1 MHQRDLTKG
10 PVFSTLCVF
19 ALPMIL
25 GNVLQQCYNVADTW
39 VVGHFIGAG
48 ALAAVGSAFSLMTFL
63 TSILLGMSMGSGVV
77 MSVCYGKKDEKQ
89 LKEGISVSFLLIG
102 CVTVLLTALA
112 LIGTEGI
119 MTWLNIPGE
128 IRDITRVYLVRIF
141 WGIPAVALYNYF
153 SAYLKAM
160 GDSVIPIV
168 FLGISTVLNIV
179 LDIVF
184 VAVLGRGTAGAAE
197 ATIIA
202 QYVSGVGITLYVF
215 WKSSRIREAF
225 RHFEIHK
232 NSVREIANY
241 SFMTCI
247 QQSVMNLGIL
257 MVQGIVNSFGTV
269 VMAAFAAA
277 VKIEAFS
284 YMPAQEYGNAF
295 STFIAQNAGAGAKGR
310 IKQGIHCAVKTVVV
324 YCLAASLLIWTF
336 ARALMLIFVQESE
349 TQILVEGVRY
359 LRIVGL
365 FYLGIGCL
373 FLWYGLYRAIGK
385 PSMSLVLTIV
395 SLGTRVSLS
404 YFLSKIPAVGVVGIW
419 CSIPIGWVL
428 ADLLGLVKYKMIQ
441 KIEER

>member
-10 PVFSTLCVF
+10 PVFSTLCFF

-39 VVGHFIGAG
+39 VVGHFIGAD

-63 TSILLGMSMGSGVV
+63 TSILLGMCMGSGVV
-77 MSVCYGKKDEKQ
+77 ISMCCGSKDIGRLQES
-89 LKEGISVSFLLIG
+89 ISVSFLLTG
-102 CVTVLLTALA
+102 CVAVLLTMLA
-112 LIGTEGI
+112 LLFTDGI
-119 MTWLNIPGE
+119 MTWLNIPAE
-128 IRDITRVYLVRIF
+128 IKGITRAYLVRIF

-153 SAYLKAM
+153 SAYLKAI

-168 FLGISTVLNIV
+168 FLGISTVLNIA
-179 LDIVF
+179 LDVVF

-202 QYVSGVGITLYVF
+202 QYISGIGITIYVF
-215 WKSSRIREAF
+215 GKSSQMREAF
-225 RHFEIHK
+225 VHFRIQK
-232 NSVREIANY
+232 SSIREIASY

-295 STFIAQNAGAGAKGR
+295 STFIAQNMGAGEKER
-310 IKQGIHCAVKTVVV
+310 IRKGIHCAVKTVAV

-336 ARALMLIFVQESE
+336 ARGLMLFFVQPEE

-359 LRIVGL
+359 LRVVGP

-385 PSMSLVLTIV
+385 PSVSLVLTIV

-404 YFLSKIPAVGVVGIW
+404 YLASRIPAIGVVGIW
-419 CSIPIGWVL
+419 CSIPIGWAL
-428 ADLLGLVKYKMIQ
+428 ADLLGLVIYNKMQ
-441 KIEER
+441 RLK

>member
-10 PVFSTLCVF
+10 PVFSTLCFF

-77 MSVCYGKKDEKQ
+77 MSVCYGKKDEER
-89 LKEGISVSFLLIG
+89 LKESISVSFVLIG

-160 GDSVIPIV
+160 GDSVVPIV
-168 FLGISTVLNIV
+168 FLGISTILNIV

-184 VAVLGRGTAGAAE
+184 VAVMGRGTAGAAE

-202 QYVSGVGITLYVF
+202 QYVSGIGITLYVF
-215 WKSSRIREAF
+215 WKSRRIREAF
-225 RHFEIHK
+225 RHFEIHMS
-232 NSVREIANY
+232 SVREIANY

-295 STFIAQNAGAGAKGR
+295 STFIAQNAGAGENER
-310 IKQGIHCAVKTVVV
+310 IKQGIRCAVKTVVV
-324 YCLAASLLIWTF
+324 YCLTASLLIWTF
-336 ARALMLIFVQESE
+336 ARALMLIFVQKSE
-349 TQILVEGVRY
+349 TQILMEGVRY
-359 LRIVGL
+359 LRIVGP
-365 FYLGIGCL
+365 FYIGIGCL

-385 PSMSLVLTIV
+385 PSMSLVLTIL

-404 YFLSKIPAVGVVGIW
+404 YLASKIPVVGVVGIW
-419 CSIPIGWVL
+419 CSIPIGWAL

-441 KIEER
+441 RIEEK